1 VQISKAQGGAPDTYA
16 PFTIDEYR
24 SMPLDYAFIDECVQW
39 PAAASGAPAVRLL
52 PAGAGYPDVPV
63 LVISGELDNMTS
75 PADGAA
81 AAARFPRARHVVIA
95 NSFHVNA
102 LPHARSDCGAIL
114 VRRFMER
121 LETGDEGCAAA
132 VPRCAWCHAS
142 PDTCASC
149 PPRVRSRVMRR
160 EKTAARRECGAVDIR
175 GRHRARR
182 GKRSGCGVGLR
193 GVPSPSGKLRTA
205 TG

>member
-1 VQISKAQGGAPDTYA
+1 MCRSRSARRRQPDTYA

-81 AAARFPRARHVVIA
+81 GPR
-95 NSFHVNA
+95 
-102 LPHARSDCGAIL
+102 P
-114 VRRFMER
+114 
-121 LETGDEGCAAA
+121 
-132 VPRCAWCHAS
+132 AS
-142 PDTCASC
+142 
-149 PPRVRSRVMRR
+149 R
-160 EKTAARRECGAVDIR
+160 E
-175 GRHRARR
+175 
-182 GKRSGCGVGLR
+182 S
-193 GVPSPSGKLRTA
+193 A
-205 TG
+205 TS